1 MDIEIINKIFPK
13 IYNNNNLLQYDD
25 VGLWSITLPNE
36 ADIISNIIY
45 NFIGYSTIF
54 DGTAGIGGNTISFSN
69 YFKKV
74 IAIEN
79 NINRFN
85 ILKNNINIIKL
96 NNVKIYN
103 DNCLNKLNYYCNG
116 FFFDPPWG
124 GPNYK
129 LEKNL
134 RLKLDNTSLYDIII
148 NIKKKNKLIPIFF
161 KLPKNYDLKEF
172 EDFNYRVDN
181 IKNFLLV
188 SIL

>member
-13 IYNNNNLLQYDD
+13 TYYNKLLQYDN
-25 VGLWSITLPNE
+25 VGLWSITLPE
-36 ADIISNIIY
+36 DADIISNIIF

-54 DGTAGIGGNTISFSN
+54 DATAGIGGNTISFSK
-69 YFKKV
+69 YFKTV

-79 NINRFN
+79 NITRFN
-85 ILKNNINIIKL
+85 ILKNNIKIINL

-103 DNCLNKLNYYCNG
+103 DNCFNKLNYSYNG

-129 LEKNL
+129 FEKKL
-134 RLKLDNTSLYDIII
+134 RLTLDNFSLYDIII
-148 NIKKKNKLIPIFF
+148 NIKKYTSKPIFF
-161 KLPKNYDLKEF
+161 KLPKNYDLTEF
-172 EDFNYRVDN
+172 DDFNYRIDD
-181 IKNFLLV
+181 IKKILLI